1 MYALLFLGVNQLDS
15 NGIIKISVL
24 VIYLLLMVAVGAVFY
39 KKTSSF
45 SDYILG
51 GRKLNSWTA
60 ALSAQASDMS
70 GWLLLGLPGAA
81 YLAGVESSWIAIGL
95 AVGTYINWKVI
106 ARRLRSYTEISG
118 DSLTL
123 SDFFENRFRDNT
135 HILRV
140 TSGIIILVFFSVY
153 TSAQFSAGAKLF
165 EMLVGINYQLAL
177 LIGAIVIISYTF
189 LGGFMAV
196 AITDFVQGILMFLAL
211 IIVPFVAIAELGG
224 FGSVISGMQS
234 IDPNFMSLFKTTGGT
249 TSLSIIAIISSL
261 AWGGG
266 YFGQPHILARFM
278 AIKSAEEVKKARL
291 IAMVWVII
299 ALGAAVFVGM
309 VGSVYF
315 ADAPLGDAETVF
327 MIMVNAMFNPV
338 VAGVLLAA
346 ILAASM
352 STADSQLLVTASTIS
367 EDFYKQ
373 FFRKEATDK
382 ELIWVGRLA
391 VIIVA
396 VVAALIAIDPNS
408 SVFGLVS
415 YAWAGFG
422 AGFGPVIILALFWK
436 RANKWGAIAGLISGA
451 ATVVIWPTIARTAQA
466 AIFQLYELVPAF
478 IISMLLAVV
487 VSLMTKEPCQEIKA
501 EFEEM
506 KSRL

>member
-1 MYALLFLGVNQLDS
+1 MYLDT
-15 NGIIKISVL
+15 NGIIKLIVL
-24 VIYLLLMVAVGAVFY
+24 VIYLLLMVGVGVVFY

-81 YLAGVESSWIAIGL
+81 YIAGVEASWIAIGL
-95 AVGTYINWKVI
+95 AIGTYINWKVV

-118 DSLTL
+118 DALTL

-135 HILRV
+135 HILRIV
-140 TSGIIILVFFSVY
+140 SGIIILIFFAVY

-165 EMLVGINYQLAL
+165 EMLVGIDYQVAL
-177 LIGAIVIISYTF
+177 LIGAVVIIAYTF

-196 AITDFVQGILMFLAL
+196 AITDFVQGILMFIAL

-224 FGSVISGMQS
+224 FGTALSSMQN
-234 IDPNFMSLFKTTGGT
+234 IDPNFMSMFKTTGGT
-249 TSLSIIAIISSL
+249 TSLSAIAIISSM
-261 AWGGG
+261 AWGAG

-278 AIKSAEEVKKARL
+278 AIKSAEEVKKARI
-291 IAMVWVII
+291 IAMVWVVI

-315 ADAPLGDAETVF
+315 VNAPLEDAETVF
-327 MIMVNAMFNPV
+327 MLMVNALFNPI

-367 EDFYKQ
+367 EDFYKE
-373 FFRKEATDK
+373 FFRKDASDK
-382 ELIWVGRLA
+382 ELIWVGRIAVMVVA
-391 VIIVA
+391 VI
-396 VVAALIAIDPNS
+396 AALIAIDPNS

-422 AGFGPVIILALFWK
+422 AGFGPVIMLALFWK
-436 RANKWGAIAGLISGA
+436 RTNKWGAMAGLISGA
-451 ATVVIWPTIARTAQA
+451 ATVVIWSSIAKTAQA
-466 AIFQLYELVPAF
+466 SIFQLYEIVPAF
-478 IISMLLAVV
+478 IVSIIFAIA
-487 VSLMTKEPCQEIKA
+487 VSLITEEPSQEIIE
-501 EFEEM
+501 EFEKME
-506 KSRL
+506 SQL